1 MKAAHLLSD
10 IYAPT
15 AKAKQLYLDPRTKI
29 VLCLAVS
36 FIMLESTTSLVVN
49 ALQIALAAL
58 PLIFLLMLG
67 KHKMA
72 VYYLCAYVFASLVPQ
87 LLVPLLPDIINL
99 LFTGM
104 IALMT
109 QILPGMMMAYFLIVS
124 TSVSEFVTAMDRMH
138 VPKSISVPMSVLFR
152 FFPTI
157 VEEYGHVRDAMRM
170 REVGNLRQPMAMLEY
185 RMVPFMTSIV
195 SIGND
200 LASSALTRGLSAP
213 VRRTNVCPIGFTWRD
228 GLALVLTGVL
238 TGGCIAI
245 FLIYR

>member
-200 LASSALTRGLSAP
+200 LAASALTRGLSAP

-228 GLALVLTGVL
+228 GLALVLTG
-238 TGGCIAI
+238 GCIAI

>member
-1 MKAAHLLSD
+1 MKVAHLLSD

-29 VLCLAVS
+29 VLCLVVS

-195 SIGND
+195 SISND
-200 LASSALTRGLSAP
+200 LAASALTRGLSAP

-228 GLALVLTGVL
+228 GLAFVL

>member
-29 VLCLAVS
+29 VLCLVVS
-36 FIMLESTTSLVVN
+36 FIMLDSTTSPVVN

-72 VYYLCAYVFASLVPQ
+72 VYYVCAYAFASLVPA
-87 LLVPLLPDIINL
+87 LLVPYLPAIINL

-109 QILPGMMMAYFLIVS
+109 QILPGMMMAYFLLAS

-200 LASSALTRGLSAP
+200 LAASALTRGLSAP

-228 GLALVLTGVL
+228 GLALVMM
-238 TGGCIAI
+238 GGCIAI

>member
-1 MKAAHLLSD
+1 MKVAHLLSD

-36 FIMLESTTSLVVN
+36 FIMLDSTISPVVN

-58 PLIFLLMLG
+58 PLIFLLMLR
-67 KHKMA
+67 KYKMA
-72 VYYLCAYVFASLVPQ
+72 AYYLCAYVFASLVPQ
-87 LLVPLLPDIINL
+87 LLVPLLPAIINL

-200 LASSALTRGLSAP
+200 LAASALTRGLSAP

-228 GLALVLTGVL
+228 GLALMLT
-238 TGGCIAI
+238 CICVAI

>member
-1 MKAAHLLSD
+1 MKATHLLSD

-36 FIMLESTTSLVVN
+36 FIMLDSTTSLVVN

-72 VYYLCAYVFASLVPQ
+72 VYYVCAYAFASLVPA
-87 LLVPLLPDIINL
+87 LLVPYLPAIINL

-124 TSVSEFVTAMDRMH
+124 TSVSEFVTAMDRMY

-170 REVGNLRQPMAMLEY
+170 REVGDLRQPMAMLEY

-200 LASSALTRGLSAP
+200 LAASALTRGLSAP

-228 GLALVLTGVL
+228 GLAFVL

>member
-1 MKAAHLLSD
+1 MKATHLLSD

-29 VLCLAVS
+29 VLCLVVS

-200 LASSALTRGLSAP
+200 LAASALTRGLSAP
-213 VRRTNVCPIGFTWRD
+213 VRRTNVCLIGFTWRD
-228 GLALVLTGVL
+228 GLAFVL

>member
-29 VLCLAVS
+29 VLCLVVS

-200 LASSALTRGLSAP
+200 LAASALTRGLSAP

-228 GLALVLTGVL
+228 GLAFVL

>member
-1 MKAAHLLSD
+1 MKATHLLSD

-36 FIMLESTTSLVVN
+36 FIMLYSTTSPVVN
-49 ALQIALAAL
+49 ALQIAL

-72 VYYLCAYVFASLVPQ
+72 VYYVCAYAFASLVPA
-87 LLVPLLPDIINL
+87 LLVSYLPAVINL

-109 QILPGMMMAYFLIVS
+109 QILPGMMMAYFLLAS
-124 TSVSEFVTAMDRMH
+124 TSVSEFVTAMDRLH
-138 VPKSISVPMSVLFR
+138 VPKSINVPMSVLFR

-200 LASSALTRGLSAP
+200 LAASALTRGLSAP

-228 GLALVLTGVL
+228 GLALVLTG
-238 TGGCIAI
+238 GCIAI

>member
-29 VLCLAVS
+29 VLCLVVS
-36 FIMLESTTSLVVN
+36 FIMLESTTSPVVN

-58 PLIFLLMLG
+58 PLIFLLMLR
-67 KHKMA
+67 KYKMT

-87 LLVPLLPDIINL
+87 LLVPLLPAIINL

-200 LASSALTRGLSAP
+200 LAASALTRGLSAP

-228 GLALVLTGVL
+228 GLALVLTG
-238 TGGCIAI
+238 GCIAI

>member
-29 VLCLAVS
+29 VLCLVVS

-170 REVGNLRQPMAMLEY
+170 REVGDLRQPMAMLEY
-185 RMVPFMTSIV
+185 RMVPFLTSIV

-200 LASSALTRGLSAP
+200 LAASALTRGLSAP

-228 GLALVLTGVL
+228 GLAFVL

>member
-1 MKAAHLLSD
+1 MKATHLLSD

-36 FIMLESTTSLVVN
+36 FIMLDSTTSPVVN

-72 VYYLCAYVFASLVPQ
+72 VYYVCAYAFASLVPA
-87 LLVPLLPDIINL
+87 LLVSYLPAVINL

-109 QILPGMMMAYFLIVS
+109 QILPGMMMAYFLLAS

-200 LASSALTRGLSAP
+200 LAASALTRGLSAP

-228 GLALVLTGVL
+228 GLALVLM
-238 TGGCIAI
+238 GGCIAI

>member
-29 VLCLAVS
+29 VLCLVVS
-36 FIMLESTTSLVVN
+36 FIMLDSTTSPVVN

-72 VYYLCAYVFASLVPQ
+72 VYYVCAYAFASLVPA
-87 LLVPLLPDIINL
+87 LLVSYLPAVINL

-109 QILPGMMMAYFLIVS
+109 QILPGMMMAYFLLAS

-200 LASSALTRGLSAP
+200 LAASALTRGLSAP

-228 GLALVLTGVL
+228 GLAFVL

>member
-29 VLCLAVS
+29 VLCLVVS

-170 REVGNLRQPMAMLEY
+170 REVGNLRQPMAMLAY

-200 LASSALTRGLSAP
+200 LAASALTRGLSAP

-228 GLALVLTGVL
+228 GLAFVL

>member
-29 VLCLAVS
+29 VLCLVVS

-58 PLIFLLMLG
+58 PFIFLLMLG

-200 LASSALTRGLSAP
+200 LAASALTRGLSAP

-228 GLALVLTGVL
+228 GLALVLTG
-238 TGGCIAI
+238 GCIAI

>member
-228 GLALVLTGVL
+228 GLALVLTG
-238 TGGCIAI
+238 GCIAI

>member
-15 AKAKQLYLDPRTKI
+15 AKAKQLYFDPRTKI

-36 FIMLESTTSLVVN
+36 FIMLDSTTSPVVN

-72 VYYLCAYVFASLVPQ
+72 VYYVCAYAFASLVPA
-87 LLVPLLPDIINL
+87 LLVSYLPAVINL

-109 QILPGMMMAYFLIVS
+109 QILPGMMMAYFLLAS

-200 LASSALTRGLSAP
+200 LAVSALTRGLSAP

-228 GLALVLTGVL
+228 GLALVLTG
-238 TGGCIAI
+238 GCIAI

>member
-1 MKAAHLLSD
+1 MKATHLLSD

-36 FIMLESTTSLVVN
+36 FIMLDSTTSPVVN

-72 VYYLCAYVFASLVPQ
+72 VYYVCAYAFASLVPA
-87 LLVPLLPDIINL
+87 LLVSYLPAVINL

-109 QILPGMMMAYFLIVS
+109 QILPGMMMAYFLLAS
-124 TSVSEFVTAMDRMH
+124 TSVSEFVTAMDRLH

-200 LASSALTRGLSAP
+200 LAASALTRGLSAP
-213 VRRTNVCPIGFTWRD
+213 ARRTNVCPIGFTWRD
-228 GLALVLTGVL
+228 GLALVLTG
-238 TGGCIAI
+238 GCIAI

>member
-36 FIMLESTTSLVVN
+36 FIMLESTTSPVVN

-58 PLIFLLMLG
+58 PLIFLLMLR
-67 KHKMA
+67 KYKTA

-87 LLVPLLPDIINL
+87 LLVPLLPAIINL

-200 LASSALTRGLSAP
+200 LAASALTRGLSAP

-228 GLALVLTGVL
+228 GLAFVL

>member
-36 FIMLESTTSLVVN
+36 FIMLDSTISPVVN

-200 LASSALTRGLSAP
+200 LAASALTRGLSAP

-228 GLALVLTGVL
+228 GLAFVL
-238 TGGCIAI
+238 TGGRIAI

>member
-1 MKAAHLLSD
+1 MNGSHLLSD
-10 IYAPT
+10 IYTPT

-29 VLCLAVS
+29 VLCLVVS
-36 FIMLESTTSLVVN
+36 FIMLDSTYSLVVN
-49 ALQIALAAL
+49 GLQIALAAL

-200 LASSALTRGLSAP
+200 LAASALTRGLSAP

-228 GLALVLTGVL
+228 GLAFVL

>member
-1 MKAAHLLSD
+1 MKATHLLSD

-36 FIMLESTTSLVVN
+36 FIMLDSTTSPVVN

-72 VYYLCAYVFASLVPQ
+72 VYYVCAYAFASLVPA
-87 LLVPLLPDIINL
+87 LLVSYLPAVINL

-109 QILPGMMMAYFLIVS
+109 QILPGMMMAYFLLAS
-124 TSVSEFVTAMDRMH
+124 TSVSEFVTAMDRLH
-138 VPKSISVPMSVLFR
+138 VPKSINVPMSVLFR

-200 LASSALTRGLSAP
+200 LAASALTRGLSAP

-228 GLALVLTGVL
+228 GLALVLTG
-238 TGGCIAI
+238 GCIAI

>member
-36 FIMLESTTSLVVN
+36 FIMLDSTISPVVN

-58 PLIFLLMLG
+58 PLIFLLMLR
-67 KHKMA
+67 KYKMA
-72 VYYLCAYVFASLVPQ
+72 VYYLRAYVFASLVPQ
-87 LLVPLLPDIINL
+87 LLVPLLPAIINL

-200 LASSALTRGLSAP
+200 LAASALTRGLSAP

-228 GLALVLTGVL
+228 GLALVLTG
-238 TGGCIAI
+238 GCIAI

>member
-29 VLCLAVS
+29 VLCLVVS

-170 REVGNLRQPMAMLEY
+170 REVGDLRQPMAMLEY
-185 RMVPFMTSIV
+185 RMVPFLTSIV

-200 LASSALTRGLSAP
+200 LAASALTRGLSAP

-228 GLALVLTGVL
+228 GLALVLTG
-238 TGGCIAI
+238 GCIAI

>member
-29 VLCLAVS
+29 VLCLVVS
-36 FIMLESTTSLVVN
+36 FIMLDSTTSPVVN

-72 VYYLCAYVFASLVPQ
+72 VYYVCAYAFASLVPA
-87 LLVPLLPDIINL
+87 LLVPYLPAIINL

-109 QILPGMMMAYFLIVS
+109 QILPGMMMAYFLLAS
-124 TSVSEFVTAMDRMH
+124 TSVSELVTAMDRMH

-200 LASSALTRGLSAP
+200 LAASALTRGLSAP

-228 GLALVLTGVL
+228 GLALVMM
-238 TGGCIAI
+238 GGCIAI

>member
-36 FIMLESTTSLVVN
+36 FIILDSTISPVVN

-58 PLIFLLMLG
+58 PLIFLLMLR
-67 KHKMA
+67 KYKMT
-72 VYYLCAYVFASLVPQ
+72 VYYLCTYVFASLVPQ
-87 LLVPLLPDIINL
+87 LLVPLLPAIINL

-200 LASSALTRGLSAP
+200 LAASALTRGLSAP

-228 GLALVLTGVL
+228 GLALVLTG
-238 TGGCIAI
+238 GCIAI

>member
-1 MKAAHLLSD
+1 MKVAHLLSD

-36 FIMLESTTSLVVN
+36 FIMLDSTISPVVN
-49 ALQIALAAL
+49 ALQITLAAL
-58 PLIFLLMLG
+58 PLIFLLMLR
-67 KHKMA
+67 KYKMA
-72 VYYLCAYVFASLVPQ
+72 AYYLCAYVFASLVPQ
-87 LLVPLLPDIINL
+87 LLVPLLPAIINL

-185 RMVPFMTSIV
+185 RMVPFLTSIV

-200 LASSALTRGLSAP
+200 LAASALTRGLSAP

-228 GLALVLTGVL
+228 GLAFVL

>member
-36 FIMLESTTSLVVN
+36 FIMLDSTISPVVN

-87 LLVPLLPDIINL
+87 LLVPLLPAIINL

-200 LASSALTRGLSAP
+200 LAASALTRGLSAP

-228 GLALVLTGVL
+228 GLAFVL

>member
-36 FIMLESTTSLVVN
+36 FIMLDSTISPVVN
-49 ALQIALAAL
+49 GLQIALAAL
-58 PLIFLLMLG
+58 PLIFLLMLR
-67 KHKMA
+67 KYKMA
-72 VYYLCAYVFASLVPQ
+72 AYYLCAYVFASLVPQ
-87 LLVPLLPDIINL
+87 LLVSLLPAMINL

-109 QILPGMMMAYFLIVS
+109 QILPGMLMAYFLIVS

-170 REVGNLRQPMAMLEY
+170 REIGNLRQPMAMLEY

-200 LASSALTRGLSAP
+200 LAASALTRGLSAP

-228 GLALVLTGVL
+228 GLALVLTG
-238 TGGCIAI
+238 GCIAI

>member
-29 VLCLAVS
+29 VLCLVVS
-36 FIMLESTTSLVVN
+36 LIMLESTTSLVVN

-87 LLVPLLPDIINL
+87 LLIPLLPDIINL

-200 LASSALTRGLSAP
+200 LAASALTRGLSAP

-228 GLALVLTGVL
+228 GLAFVL

>member
-1 MKAAHLLSD
+1 MKVAHLLSD

-36 FIMLESTTSLVVN
+36 FIMLDSTISPVVN

-58 PLIFLLMLG
+58 PLIFLLMLR
-67 KHKMA
+67 KYKMA
-72 VYYLCAYVFASLVPQ
+72 AYYLCAYVFASLVPQ
-87 LLVPLLPDIINL
+87 LLVPLLPAIINL

-109 QILPGMMMAYFLIVS
+109 QILPGIMMAYFLIVS

-200 LASSALTRGLSAP
+200 LAASALTRGLSAP

-228 GLALVLTGVL
+228 GLAFVL

>member
-1 MKAAHLLSD
+1 MKAVHLLSD

-36 FIMLESTTSLVVN
+36 FIMLDSTISPVVN
-49 ALQIALAAL
+49 ALQNALAAL
-58 PLIFLLMLG
+58 PLIFLLMLH
-67 KHKMA
+67 KCKMA

-87 LLVPLLPDIINL
+87 LLVPLLPTVINL

-138 VPKSISVPMSVLFR
+138 VPKSITVPLSVLFR

-200 LASSALTRGLSAP
+200 LAASALTRGLSAP

-228 GLALVLTGVL
+228 GLAFVL

>member
-49 ALQIALAAL
+49 GLQIALAAL

-72 VYYLCAYVFASLVPQ
+72 VYYVCAYAFASLVPA
-87 LLVPLLPDIINL
+87 LLVSYLPAVINL

-109 QILPGMMMAYFLIVS
+109 QILPGMMMAYFLLAS
-124 TSVSEFVTAMDRMH
+124 TSVSEFVTAMDRLH
-138 VPKSISVPMSVLFR
+138 VPKSINVPMSVLFR

-200 LASSALTRGLSAP
+200 LAASALTRGLSAP

-228 GLALVLTGVL
+228 GLALVLTG
-238 TGGCIAI
+238 GCIAI

>member
-1 MKAAHLLSD
+1 MKATHLLSD

-200 LASSALTRGLSAP
+200 LAASALTRGLSAP

-228 GLALVLTGVL
+228 GLALVLM
-238 TGGCIAI
+238 GGCIAI

>member
-29 VLCLAVS
+29 VLCLVVS

-200 LASSALTRGLSAP
+200 LAASALTRGLSAP

-228 GLALVLTGVL
+228 GLAFVL

-245 FLIYR
+245 FLIYC

>member
-1 MKAAHLLSD
+1 MKVAHLLSD

-36 FIMLESTTSLVVN
+36 FIMLDSTISPVVN

-58 PLIFLLMLG
+58 PLIFLLMLR
-67 KHKMA
+67 KYKMA
-72 VYYLCAYVFASLVPQ
+72 AYYLCAYVFASLVPQ
-87 LLVPLLPDIINL
+87 LLVPLLPAIINL

-185 RMVPFMTSIV
+185 HMVPFMTSIV

-200 LASSALTRGLSAP
+200 LAASALTRGLSAP

-228 GLALVLTGVL
+228 GLALVLTG
-238 TGGCIAI
+238 GCIAI

>member
-29 VLCLAVS
+29 VLCLVVS

-109 QILPGMMMAYFLIVS
+109 QILPGMMMAYFLLVS
-124 TSVSEFVTAMDRMH
+124 TSVSEFVAAMDRMH
-138 VPKSISVPMSVLFR
+138 VPKCITVPLSVLFR

-170 REVGNLRQPMAMLEY
+170 REVGDLRQPMAMLEY

-200 LASSALTRGLSAP
+200 LAASALTRGLSAP

-228 GLALVLTGVL
+228 GLAFVL

>member
-1 MKAAHLLSD
+1 MKATHLLSD

-36 FIMLESTTSLVVN
+36 FIMLDSTTSLVVN

-72 VYYLCAYVFASLVPQ
+72 VYYVCAYAFASLVPA
-87 LLVPLLPDIINL
+87 LLVPYLSAIINL

-200 LASSALTRGLSAP
+200 LAASALTRGLSAP

-228 GLALVLTGVL
+228 GLALVLTG
-238 TGGCIAI
+238 GCIAI

>member
-36 FIMLESTTSLVVN
+36 FIMLDSTISPVVN

-58 PLIFLLMLG
+58 PLIFLLMLR
-67 KHKMA
+67 KYKMA
-72 VYYLCAYVFASLVPQ
+72 VYYLCVYVFASLVPQ

-200 LASSALTRGLSAP
+200 LAASALTRGLSAP

-228 GLALVLTGVL
+228 GLAFVL